1 MATRQQQ
8 KERTRRKLVAVAR
21 ELFAEQGITTTR
33 TVDVAKRARVA
44 HGTVFT
50 HFPTRDDLVSA
61 VLEEVVEQI
70 VLRIHERVEA
80 GAGIRE
86 VLQAHVQGLA
96 EHEAFYAR
104 LVMEGPQLPPQA
116 RTTLTGI
123 QSVIS
128 FHLHHAAERER
139 AEGHIRPVPQHLL
152 FNTWIGL
159 VHHYVCNRDQ
169 FAPGG
174 SALERHGDD
183 LIAHYLGLLVQTP

>member
-8 KERTRRKLVAVAR
+8 KERTRRKLIAVAR
-21 ELFAEQGITTTR
+21 ELFAEQGITATR
-33 TVDVAKRARVA
+33 TVDVARKASVA

-50 HFPTRDDLVSA
+50 HFPTRDELVSA
-61 VLEEVVEQI
+61 VLEDVVEQI
-70 VLRIHERVEA
+70 IVRIHERVEA

-86 VLQAHVQGLA
+86 VLRAHLQGLA

-104 LVMEGPQLPPQA
+104 LVMEGPQLPQRA
-116 RTTLTGI
+116 RITLTGI

-128 FHLHHAAERER
+128 FHLYQAAEQDR
-139 AEGHIRPVPQHLL
+139 AQGHIRPIPQHLL
-152 FNTWIGL
+152 FNTWLGL

-174 SALERHGDD
+174 SALDRHGDD
-183 LIAHYLGLLVQTP
+183 LIDHYLGLLAP